1 MQLGNT
7 PKTIP
12 QGEEVDHNPY
22 LISNLE
28 SRLVELKLK
37 QKGLLM
43 KYTSQSRL
51 VKNVQEE
58 IQIVQN
64 KLSEQGS
71 KRYGKLNTTYQM
83 LQEELLKNQT
93 EGKALAAKKE
103 SETAQL
109 ADYQNKLEQLNQMEA
124 KLNQLEQV
132 VDVNRQS
139 YKLYLAKLEES
150 RISDA
155 MDNKKM
161 ANVTIMQ
168 AALTPLNPLA
178 RKCF

>member
-1 MQLGNT
+1 MSKKRYKSL
-7 PKTIP
+7 
-12 QGEEVDHNPY
+12 
-22 LISNLE
+22 
-28 SRLVELKLK
+28 
-37 QKGLLM
+37 
-43 KYTSQSRL
+43 
-51 VKNVQEE
+51 
-58 IQIVQN
+58 QN
-64 KLSEQGS
+64 KLSEQES

-103 SETAQL
+103 IQTAQL

-168 AALTPLNPLA
+168 AALTPIQPISPKVFLNIVLA
-178 RKCF
+178 IFLGGFGGLGLGFFSEYLDDSLEKPEDVEKVFQLPVLASIPEIEE